1 MRFNFAGGLITL
13 SKQQHP
19 TEMKEVNGTP
29 AGVSNPAQT
38 LTITE
43 AASELR
49 VSHWTVRRA
58 LRRNQLKHIRLGH
71 RTVRIHRESFAQ
83 YKEAR
88 TR

>member
-1 MRFNFAGGLITL
+1 MPNAHSSDKIC
-13 SKQQHP
+13 
-19 TEMKEVNGTP
+19 
-29 AGVSNPAQT
+29 VSAWIPQT